1 MNATKRDWNA
11 NIRRCGTIRR
21 VVILSEV
28 LRQSTY
34 PKNLVELTDEI
45 NERTGD
51 GYCTR
56 TVQRDLRA
64 FQQSGFVV
72 ASGNAYAWRNK

>member
-1 MNATKRDWNA
+1 MKRDWNA

-28 LRQSTY
+28 LRQSRF
-34 PKNLVELTDEI
+34 PKNLADLTSEI

-51 GYCTR
+51 DYCKR
-56 TVQRDLRA
+56 TVKRDLEA
-64 FQQSGFVV
+64 FAQSGFVV
-72 ASGNAYAWRNK
+72 ACGGAYAWRNK